1 MKLLIEQL
9 MVKRNP
15 GEGDIF
21 KIKRFSVHDGP
32 GIRTSVFLKG
42 CPMKCVWCHSPEG
55 INSANSLWYNK
66 NLCIACGE
74 CVETCPTKALHLT
87 DGSSPEIEIDR
98 NTCNL
103 SGECVKACPTN
114 ALQFTG
120 YKATVGEIIAE
131 IEKDLAYYQTS
142 GGGVTLTGGEALYQ
156 PQFSAEI
163 LKGCKERN
171 IHTAIETCLYCDKKA
186 IDLILPY
193 VDLFF
198 IDLKLFDAVLHK
210 QYTGRSNEKIKDNFK
225 YIAASGKK
233 IIVRIPLIENITDT
247 IENRKA
253 IMDFVSETNENIPVE
268 LINYNPLTKNN
279 YERLGIP
286 FLLKKGKIVD

>member
-1 MKLLIEQL
+1 
-9 MVKRNP
+9 MVKRNS
-15 GEGDIF
+15 GEVF

-42 CPMKCVWCHSPEG
+42 CPLKCVWCHSPEG
-55 INSANSLWYNK
+55 ISSANSLWYNK

-74 CVETCPTKALHLT
+74 CVEVCPTNALRLT
-87 DGSSPEIEIDR
+87 DDATPEIEIDR
-98 NTCNL
+98 NICRL
-103 SGECVKACPTN
+103 SGECVKTCPTN

-120 YKATVGEIIAE
+120 YKATVAEIITE

-156 PQFSAEI
+156 PEFSAEI
-163 LKGCKERN
+163 LKGCKELN
-171 IHTAIETCLYCDKKA
+171 IHTAIETCLYCDKEA

-193 VDLFF
+193 VELFF
-198 IDLKLFDAVLHK
+198 IDLKLFDDALHK
-210 QYTGRSNEKIKDNFK
+210 KYTGRSNQRIKDNFK

-247 IENRKA
+247 TENRKA
-253 IMDFVSETNENIPVE
+253 IVDFVAETNENIPVE
-268 LINYNPLTKNN
+268 LISYNPLTENN
-279 YERLGIP
+279 YNRLGIP
-286 FLLKKGKIVD
+286 FLLKKSE

>member
-1 MKLLIEQL
+1 
-9 MVKRNP
+9 MVKRNS
-15 GEGDIF
+15 GDVF

-42 CPMKCVWCHSPEG
+42 CPLKCVWCHSPEG
-55 INSANSLWYNK
+55 ISSANSLWYNK
-66 NLCIACGE
+66 NFCIACGE
-74 CVETCPTKALHLT
+74 CVEACPTNALRLT
-87 DGSSPEIEIDR
+87 DDATPEIEIDR
-98 NTCNL
+98 NACRL
-103 SGECVKACPTN
+103 SGDCVKTCPTN

-120 YKATVGEIIAE
+120 FKATVAEILTE

-156 PQFSAEI
+156 PEFSSEI
-163 LKGCKERN
+163 LKGCKEQN
-171 IHTAIETCLYCDKKA
+171 IHTAIETCLYCDREVL
-186 IDLILPY
+186 DLILPY

-198 IDLKLFDAVLHK
+198 IDLKLFDDVLHK
-210 QYTGRSNEKIKDNFK
+210 KYTGRSNERIKDNFR

-253 IMDFVSETNENIPVE
+253 IMDFVAETNENIPVE
-268 LINYNPLTKNN
+268 LISYNPLTENN
-279 YERLGIP
+279 YNRLGIP
-286 FLLKKGKIVD
+286 FLLKKRE

>member
-1 MKLLIEQL
+1 

-15 GEGDIF
+15 DEGDVF

-42 CPMKCVWCHSPEG
+42 CPLKCVWCHSPEG
-55 INSANSLWYNK
+55 ISSANSLWYNK
-66 NLCIACGE
+66 NFCIACGE
-74 CVETCPTKALHLT
+74 CVEACPTKALRLT
-87 DGSSPEIEIDR
+87 DDATPEIEIDR
-98 NTCNL
+98 NVCRL
-103 SGECVKACPTN
+103 SGDCVKTCPTN

-120 YKATVGEIIAE
+120 YKATVAEIITE

-156 PQFSAEI
+156 PEFSTEI

-171 IHTAIETCLYCDKKA
+171 IHTAIETCLYCDRA
-186 IDLILPY
+186 VIDLILPY

-198 IDLKLFDAVLHK
+198 IDLKIFDTVQHK
-210 QYTGRSNEKIKDNFK
+210 KYTGRSNEKIKDNFK

-233 IIVRIPLIENITDT
+233 IIVRIPMIENITDT

-253 IMDFVSETNENIPVE
+253 VMDFVAETDENIQVE
-268 LINYNPLTKNN
+268 LIAYNPLTENN
-279 YERLGIP
+279 YNRLGIP
-286 FLLKKGKIVD
+286 FLLMKSE

>member
-1 MKLLIEQL
+1 
-9 MVKRNP
+9 MVKRNS
-15 GEGDIF
+15 GEGDVF

-42 CPMKCVWCHSPEG
+42 CPLKCVWCHSPEG
-55 INSANSLWYNK
+55 ISSANSLWYNK
-66 NLCIACGE
+66 NFCIACGE
-74 CVETCPTKALHLT
+74 CVEACPSNALRLT
-87 DGSSPEIEIDR
+87 DDATPEIEIDR
-98 NTCNL
+98 NACRL
-103 SGECVKACPTN
+103 SGECVKTCPTN
-114 ALQFTG
+114 ALQFTA
-120 YKATVGEIIAE
+120 YKATVAEIITE

-156 PQFSAEI
+156 PEFSFEI

-171 IHTAIETCLYCDKKA
+171 IHTAIETCLYCDREV

-198 IDLKLFDAVLHK
+198 IDLKLFDDILHK
-210 QYTGRSNEKIKDNFK
+210 KYTGRSNERIKDNFR

-247 IENRKA
+247 TENRKA
-253 IMDFVSETNENIPVE
+253 IMDFVAETNENIPVE
-268 LINYNPLTKNN
+268 LIRYNPLTENN
-279 YERLGIP
+279 YNRLGIP
-286 FLLKKGKIVD
+286 FLLKKRE